1 MIKNHREGKRVRH
14 ARVPHGKVAT
24 HGKNCDQK
32 GRAIQGTR
40 DGALEDR
47 KKTNRPP
54 FRHCPCG
61 RGSRRTWPR

>member
-47 KKTNRPP
+47 KKNKSPSFPALPLR
-54 FRHCPCG
+54 
-61 RGSRRTWPR
+61 